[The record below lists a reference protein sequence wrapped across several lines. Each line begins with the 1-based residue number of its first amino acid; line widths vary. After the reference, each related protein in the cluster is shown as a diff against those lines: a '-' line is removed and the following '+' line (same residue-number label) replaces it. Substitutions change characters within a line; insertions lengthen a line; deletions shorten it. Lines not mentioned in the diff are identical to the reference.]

1 VGKRLEVAQLLVKLA
16 IAVVG
21 AALAVLVTWVVL
33 RLIVRRVVLLK
44 TLTRRMHRPFQAVV
58 VTIALNVG
66 LRASSMAPGPWR
78 RLVIHIADLTVIAA
92 FAWLVTSLLFVVEE
106 AALAKFR
113 TDVRD
118 NRYARTIHTQVTVL
132 RRATVALAAVAAVIT
147 MTLTFREARAVGAG
161 LLASAGVAAVIGAF
175 AAQALLGNV
184 FAGLQLA
191 FGRSLRLEDVVV
203 VEQEW
208 GRIEAITL
216 TYVVVHIWD
225 DRRLIFPTSYFTTTP
240 FQNWTRSESSLLGSV
255 EMEVDWTLPV
265 EEMREELRVI
275 LADTDLWD
283 ERIGVLQVT
292 DAVGGLVRL
301 RALVSALDAP
311 RLWDLRCY
319 TRERLITWLRENHP
333 EALPRAR
340 IEAGQRYAPHLAH
353 PEAHGD
359 IAAGQGSRVFGGDA
373 EGRERG
379 AIFHGPAV
387 LRAAPNVMP
396 TYGLLPERGR
406 GGATDRPGAA
416 SRPFDTDKPGSSGQ
430 PGAAGRPSVEG
441 RPGVGERRPPPDK
454 PVAGGLPGAASK
466 QAMAAKPSTVA
477 KPGTAG
483 RPAAGGK
490 QGGQPALG
498 SPDAAGRPPEN
509 WVGRLDSAPAIIDPT
524 RPRRPRQP

>member
-1 VGKRLEVAQLLVKLA
+1 MAHPLVKLA
-16 IAVVG
+16 IVAAAVVG
-21 AALAVLVTWVVL
+21 AALAVLVTWMVL
-33 RLIVRRVVLLK
+33 RLIARRVLLIK
-44 TLTRRMHRPFQAVV
+44 TLTRRMHRPFQTLV
-58 VTIALNVG
+58 VTIALDVG
-66 LRASSMAPGPWR
+66 LRASSMAEGHWR
-78 RLVIHIADLTVIAA
+78 RLVVHLADLSVIAA
-92 FAWLVTSLLFVVEE
+92 SAWLITSLLFVVEE
-106 AALAKFR
+106 AALSKFR

-118 NRYARTIHTQVTVL
+118 NRYARTIHTQVVVL
-132 RRATVALAAVAAVIT
+132 RRVTVALAAVVAVVA
-147 MTLTFREARAVGAG
+147 MALTFHEARTVGTS
-161 LLASAGVAAVIGAF
+161 LLASAGVAAAIGAF

-333 EALPRAR
+333 ESLPRAR
-340 IEAGQRYAPHLAH
+340 IEAGQRYAPHPAH
-353 PEAHGD
+353 PETHGD
-359 IAAGQGSRVFGGDA
+359 VAAGQGSRVFGGDA
-373 EGRERG
+373 AGRERG
-379 AIFHGPAV
+379 EAFHGPAV
-387 LRAAPNVMP
+387 LRTAPSVVP
-396 TYGLLPERGR
+396 AYGPLPERGR
-406 GGATDRPGAA
+406 GAATDRPGVA
-416 SRPFDTDKPGSSGQ
+416 SRPFSTDKPGSGGR
-430 PGAAGRPSVEG
+430 PGAAGRPSLEG
-441 RPGVGERRPPPDK
+441 RPGVGERQPPPDK
-454 PVAGGLPGAASK
+454 PVAGGLPGTASQ

-477 KPGTAG
+477 RPGTTGPA
-483 RPAAGGK
+483 AAGGK
-490 QGGQPALG
+490 QQGGQPALG

-509 WVGRLDSAPAIIDPT
+509 WAGRIDGAPAIDPT
-524 RPRRPRQP
+524 RPRRPRQL

>member
-1 VGKRLEVAQLLVKLA
+1 MAHLLVKLA
-16 IAVVG
+16 AVAAAVAG
-21 AALAVLVTWVVL
+21 TALAVLVTWLVL
-33 RLIVRRVVLLK
+33 RLIARRVVLLK
-44 TLTRRMHRPFQAVV
+44 TLTRRMHRPFQTLV
-58 VTIALNVG
+58 VTIALDVG
-66 LRASSMAPGPWR
+66 LRASSMAEGHWR
-78 RLVIHIADLTVIAA
+78 RLVVHLADLTVIAA
-92 FAWLVTSLLFVVEE
+92 SAWLITSLLFVVEE
-106 AALAKFR
+106 AALSKFR

-118 NRYARTIHTQVTVL
+118 NRYARTIHTQVVVL
-132 RRATVALAAVAAVIT
+132 RRVTVALAGVVAVVAMA
-147 MTLTFREARAVGAG
+147 LTFHAARTVGTS
-161 LLASAGVAAVIGAF
+161 LLASAGVAAAIGAF

-283 ERIGVLQVT
+283 QRIGVLQVT

-319 TRERLITWLRENHP
+319 TRERLITWLRETHP

-340 IEAGQRYAPHLAH
+340 IEAGQRYAPHPAH

-359 IAAGQGSRVFGGDA
+359 IAAGEGSRVFGGDEA
-373 EGRERG
+373 GRERG
-379 AIFHGPAV
+379 SVFHGP
-387 LRAAPNVMP
+387 LLGTAPSTVP
-396 TYGLLPERGR
+396 SYGPLPERGR
-406 GGATDRPGAA
+406 SGATDRPGVA
-416 SRPFDTDKPGSSGQ
+416 SRPFGPNKPGSGGRQ
-430 PGAAGRPSVEG
+430 GAAGRPSLEG
-441 RPGVGERRPPPDK
+441 RPGVGERQPPPDR
-454 PVAGGLPGAASK
+454 PVAGGLPGTASK
-466 QAMAAKPSTVA
+466 QAMAAKPSDVTR
-477 KPGTAG
+477 PGTAG
-483 RPAAGGK
+483 QSAGGQRGGGQ
-490 QGGQPALG
+490 QGGQPAVG
-498 SPDAAGRPPEN
+498 SPDSAGRPPES
-509 WVGRLDSAPAIIDPT
+509 WAGRLDGAPAIDPT
-524 RPRRPRQP
+524 RPRRQ